1 MPRNHRN
8 DNKTAQVIAITSGK
22 GGVGKTSLTV
32 NLGIALS
39 QLGHK
44 VCLFDADANLAN
56 LNIMLRLMPE
66 YTLEHVLR
74 GERDIQ
80 DIVLH
85 KSGVSL
91 VPGATGLT
99 DFVRLSG
106 AMQSRAVHSL
116 ASLENYY
123 DHLLV
128 DTSAGIS
135 EQVLSFIEAAHQ
147 CLLVISPEPT
157 SLTDAFSLL
166 RVLKKRGY
174 QRAVNVVVNYA
185 ATELGARKVFNRFSG
200 AVAKYIGYK
209 VRYLGYVLKDEHMTS
224 AITLQNPI
232 ILQNPE
238 SLASRSLIRLAGNI
252 NRLTRNDYHE
262 ESLSE
267 QLMQLAQIE
276 PQQLAS
282 AQRRLPM
289 PETPAGDA
297 DTVLETEMVYE
308 SEDDTPPLNRRQIL
322 NSHNRALREFIED
335 PDTSKLELRSVL
347 NDLIDVYVSR
357 FNDYPFDAVGIVN
370 RALELERLSAD
381 KLGQLMMTLQ
391 LFYQD
396 QLSQT
401 DRDTSAEHVR
411 QLINSYVQEHKVYP
425 FDVVQT
431 LYQFLDLESVS
442 QNQMR
447 QLLTN
452 LLLVYEDKYRVIKD
466 ADDSRPDLYCAEH
479 EQEQYEKVVA
489 LLQDKHLHN
498 LALKMKPEQA
508 RNDHNNDAPVD
519 KPEQKN
525 QNPLLDSIRF
535 ASLTD

>member
-1 MPRNHRN
+1 MPPNHLN

-39 QLGHK
+39 QLGQK

-66 YTLEHVLR
+66 YTMEHVLR
-74 GERDIQ
+74 GEKDIQ

-85 KSGVSL
+85 KAGISL

-99 DFVRLSG
+99 DFVHMSSEYQR
-106 AMQSRAVHSL
+106 RAINSL
-116 ASLENYY
+116 ASLERYY

-135 EQVLSFIEAAHQ
+135 EQVLSFIESAHQ

-157 SLTDAFSLL
+157 SLTDGFSLL

-174 QRAVNVVVNYA
+174 QRTINVVVNYA
-185 ATELGARKVFNRFSG
+185 GAELSARKVFNRFSG
-200 AVAKYIGYK
+200 AVAKYIGYQ
-209 VRYLGYVLKDEHMTS
+209 VRYLGFVMKDDNMSS
-224 AITLQNPI
+224 AISLQNPI
-232 ILQNPE
+232 MLQKPQ
-238 SLASRSLIRLAGNI
+238 SLASRSLVRLAGAV
-252 NRLTRNDYHE
+252 NRLVQEDYH
-262 ESLSE
+262 SDALSE
-267 QLMQLAQIE
+267 HWMELAHIE
-276 PQQLAS
+276 PESVQ
-282 AQRRLPM
+282 
-289 PETPAGDA
+289 PEPEALD
-297 DTVLETEMVYE
+297 V
-308 SEDDTPPLNRRQIL
+308 SEDDLLDGELIAEEDEPAPVNRRQIL

-335 PDTSKLELRSVL
+335 PETSKLELRSVL

-357 FNDYPFDAVGIVN
+357 FNDYPFDAIGIVN
-370 RALELERLSAD
+370 RALELDKLSGD

-396 QLSQT
+396 QLAQT
-401 DRDTSAEHVR
+401 DRDTSAEHIR
-411 QLINSYVQEHKVYP
+411 QLINSFVQEHKNYP

-452 LLLVYEDKYRVIKD
+452 LLLVYEDKYRVVKD
-466 ADDSRPDLYCAEH
+466 IDNGESGVYCAEH

-498 LALKMKPEQA
+498 LALKMKPVEAGNDQHNQDEVGEQ
-508 RNDHNNDAPVD
+508 R
-519 KPEQKN
+519 KQKSD
-525 QNPLLDSIRF
+525 NPLLDSIRF